1 MSTRE
6 IIRVRHVM
14 KRKFDLVDSMATIK
28 DALATMQHVETK
40 CLIVKKRHQD
50 DEYGILL
57 ISDIARKVLGK
68 NRAPE
73 RVNVYEVMQK
83 PVITVDPEM
92 DIRYCAQL
100 FDRFAFS
107 RAPVVDAGA
116 VAGIVSFTDLVIV
129 GMAAREREYRR

>member
-1 MSTRE
+1 MSSRD

-14 KRKFDLVDSMATIK
+14 KRKYDLVDSMATIK
-28 DALATMQHVETK
+28 EALATMQHVETK
-40 CLIVKKRHQD
+40 CLIVKKRHPD
-50 DEYGILL
+50 DEYGMLL

-100 FDRFAFS
+100 FDRLGFS
-107 RAPVVDAGA
+107 RAPVVDGGE
-116 VAGIVSFTDLVIV
+116 VMGIVSFTDLVIV
-129 GMAAREREYRR
+129 GMAEREYRR